1 MRLVHGGQRE
11 RLRSGEWEAL
21 DRRIHSMAMLAAAE
35 REVAKRIKRWRR
47 RRWIKV
53 PGLWFTASVAALLA
67 WWGRR

>member
-1 MRLVHGGQRE
+1 MRLIDGGQRQ
-11 RLRSGEWEAL
+11 RLQSGEWEAL
-21 DRRIHSMAMLAAAE
+21 DRRIHSMAMLSQAE